1 MKNNSLQGNNDLK
14 NVFSGIFLFLSLAGW
29 GYFLFLWTLLGYE
42 WELFPLTISF
52 SSWVLPFLKLPL
64 FFKVCCGFIVFWWHI
79 VLFQY
84 KNKNRLFLIFL
95 SLALALIFIA
105 EQFLFIL
112 NPVRA
117 YRNTLKLN
125 LKAEVVSDS

>member
-1 MKNNSLQGNNDLK
+1 MKKTFFQGNSDLK
-14 NVFSGIFLFLSLAGW
+14 NVFAGIFLLLSLAEW
-29 GYFLFLWTLLGYE
+29 SYFLFLWTLLGYE
-42 WELFPLTISF
+42 WEQF
-52 SSWVLPFLKLPL
+52 SLEIAFSAWVLPFLKLPL

-95 SLALALIFIA
+95 SLALALTFIA

-112 NPVRA
+112 NPVMA
-117 YRNTLKLN
+117 YRNTLKVN